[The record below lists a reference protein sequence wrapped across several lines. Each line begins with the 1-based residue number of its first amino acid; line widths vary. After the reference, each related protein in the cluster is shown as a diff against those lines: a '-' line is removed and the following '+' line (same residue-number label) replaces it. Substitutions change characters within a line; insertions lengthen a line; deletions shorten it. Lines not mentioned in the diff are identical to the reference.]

1 MVHRNDPQY
10 RDVINHYVK
19 HWQQRVPKP
28 VYTCPSCR
36 IHVKRKPV
44 EIFAIK
50 DMVRLV
56 SRMVDGERS
65 PKTKRTNRAV
75 GSMFDGFFPSK
86 SHPYV

>member
-10 RDVINHYVK
+10 RDVINHYIK

-36 IHVKRKPV
+36 LHVKRKPV

-56 SRMVDGERS
+56 SRMVDGEGS

-86 SHPYV
+86 SNLYV